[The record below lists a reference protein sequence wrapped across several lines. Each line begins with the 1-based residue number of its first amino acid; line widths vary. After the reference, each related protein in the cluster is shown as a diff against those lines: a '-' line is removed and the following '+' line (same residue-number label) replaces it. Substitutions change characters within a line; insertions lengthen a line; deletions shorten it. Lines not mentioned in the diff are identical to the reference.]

1 MPLIIPEDIPAFK
14 ALKEHAFIMGQKRA
28 KSQDIRPL
36 EVLIINLMP
45 VKIETENQILALL
58 ANSPLQVNIT
68 LLSTATYIGKNTPKS
83 HLDKFYV
90 NFDSIKHKNFDGA
103 IVTGAPIEHLEFEQ
117 VKYWRELITIMDYL
131 KHNCTSTLYLC
142 WGAMAGLYHFHKI
155 QKISLKEKLFGVF
168 EHFWVEKDL
177 LLNGLDEIVKIPHS
191 RHSGIDE
198 SYIYQNPNLKI
209 LLKGEISGIAALKD
223 EKDFFI
229 LGHPEYSKNTLELE
243 YKRDLEK
250 GLKIKKPLNY
260 FDKKGNPILSWRS
273 SASVMFS
280 NWLNF
285 SVYQDTPFVLENQDS
300 GFS

>member
-1 MPLIIPEDIPAFK
+1 MPLVIPEDIPAFK
-14 ALKEHAFIMGQKRA
+14 FLKEYAFIMGQKRA

-45 VKIETENQILALL
+45 TKIETENQILALL

-68 LLSTATYIGKNTPKS
+68 LLSTATYRGKNTPES
-83 HLDKFYV
+83 HLDRFYV
-90 NFDSIKHKNFDGA
+90 NFDSIKHRSFDGA
-103 IVTGAPIEHLEFEQ
+103 IVTGAPIEHLEFEA
-117 VKYWRELITIMDYL
+117 VKYWGELVAIMDYL
-131 KHNCTSTLYLC
+131 KHSCTSTLYLC

-155 QKISLKEKLFGVF
+155 RKIPLQEKLFGIF
-168 EHFWVEKDL
+168 EHSWVEKDL

-198 SYIYQNPNLKI
+198 SQALANPNLKI
-209 LLKGEISGIAALKD
+209 LLKGELSGITALKD

-229 LGHPEYSKNTLELE
+229 LGHPEYSKNTLALE
-243 YKRDLEK
+243 YQRDLQK
-250 GLKIKKPLNY
+250 GLPINKPLNY
-260 FDKKGNPILSWRS
+260 FDSKDEPILSWRS

-285 SVYQDTPFVLENQDS
+285 SVYQDTPFVLER
-300 GFS
+300 

>member
-117 VKYWRELITIMDYL
+117 VKYWRELVAIMDYL

-155 QKISLKEKLFGVF
+155 QKIPLKEKLFGVF

-191 RHSGIDE
+191 RHSGINE
-198 SYIYQNPNLKI
+198 SQVATNPNLKV
-209 LLKGEISGIAALKD
+209 LLQGKESGITALKD
-223 EKDFFI
+223 NKDFFI
-229 LGHPEYSKNTLELE
+229 LGHPEYSKNTLESE
-243 YKRDLEK
+243 YQRDLKK
-250 GLKIKKPLNY
+250 GLSIHKPFNY
-260 FDKKGNPILSWRS
+260 FDSQENPIFSWRS

-285 SVYQDTPFVLENQDS
+285 SVYQDTPFILES
-300 GFS
+300 

>member
-155 QKISLKEKLFGVF
+155 QKIPLKEKLFGVF

-191 RHSGIDE
+191 RHSGINE
-198 SYIYQNPNLKI
+198 SQVATNPDLKV
-209 LLKGEISGIAALKD
+209 LLQGKESGITALKD
-223 EKDFFI
+223 NKDFFI
-229 LGHPEYSKNTLELE
+229 LGHPEYSKNTLESE
-243 YKRDLEK
+243 YQRDLKK
-250 GLKIKKPLNY
+250 GLSIHKPFNY
-260 FDKKGNPILSWRS
+260 FDSQENPILSWRS

-285 SVYQDTPFVLENQDS
+285 SVYQDTPFILES
-300 GFS
+300 